1 MFVGR
6 LTAGKATVSGLTAA
20 FELPEMTA
28 LFRYGLNMDVP
39 SILPKL
45 VGAAF
50 YGAALWMS
58 TRRENAYD
66 IAGKLKFGNASM
78 LLTAILLVWCILSF
92 SGISSFL
99 YFNF

>member
-1 MFVGR
+1 MG
-6 LTAGKATVSGLTAA
+6 GLTDA
-20 FELPEMTA
+20 FKLPEITA
-28 LFRYGLNMDVP
+28 LFRYGLNMAVP
-39 SILPKL
+39 SMVPKL

-66 IAGKLKFGNASM
+66 IAGKLKFGYVSM

>member
-1 MFVGR
+1 MV
-6 LTAGKATVSGLTAA
+6 
-20 FELPEMTA
+20 
-28 LFRYGLNMDVP
+28 
-39 SILPKL
+39 PKL

-50 YGAALWMS
+50 YAAALWLS

-66 IAGKLKFGNASM
+66 AAEDLKLGSVSM
-78 LLTAILLVWCILSF
+78 LLTAVLLVWCILSF